1 MAKKDLEPTLLG
13 LIPTSVK
20 YSIEPDIKCF
30 GKVHKTP
37 MLMSKDGQRFPLKG
51 MPMIWVNYISE
62 CVNNFHILQDQLGRA
77 GHRIIRSTVI
87 VSITVPGAVLPI
99 TESKTITKTTD
110 GQYILEYSR
119 EYRQWLNGIR
129 QDEWKIKASLKR
141 EELPINY
148 PIRVEF
154 IFYRKRSRKHAALS
168 ELIDSMLQVLVKFG
182 IIKNKSSHIVK
193 SVDGSKI
200 VHTGKTEETA
210 VIIHTS
216 MED

>member
-20 YSIEPDIKCF
+20 YKIEPDIKCF
-30 GKVHKTP
+30 GKVNKTP
-37 MLMSKDGQRFPLKG
+37 VLMSKDGQRFPLKG
-51 MPMIWVNYISE
+51 MPTIWLEYISE
-62 CVNNFHILQDQLGRA
+62 SVNNFHILKEQLGKV

-87 VSITVPGAVLPI
+87 VSMTIPGAVMPI
-99 TESKTITKTTD
+99 ADSKTIAKTSD
-110 GQYILEYSR
+110 GRYILEYNK

-129 QDEWKIKASLKR
+129 QDEWKIKACLKR

-148 PIRVEF
+148 PIRIEC
-154 IFYRKRSRKHAALS
+154 IFYLKRSKKHSALS

-193 SVDGSKI
+193 SIDGSKI
-200 VHTGKTEETA
+200 VYTGNIEETA